1 MTLHPALHRGRIPI
15 RDATVKD
22 GTMCPVK
29 TVGNPGISMLQTCED
44 CTFLPSGKL
53 IVRGLLATR
62 LLITSMPSIMK
73 MDVAP
78 VSAMAWSRAIVTA
91 LMT

>member
-1 MTLHPALHRGRIPI
+1 MLRKQFSGLRY
-15 RDATVKD
+15 
-22 GTMCPVK
+22 PVSLCFGYVIVIASVVIFSRSEIK
-29 TVGNPGISMLQTCED
+29 CIN
-44 CTFLPSGKL
+44 
-53 IVRGLLATR
+53 VRGLLATH
-62 LLITSMPSIMK
+62 LLITSTPSIMK

>member
-1 MTLHPALHRGRIPI
+1 MSRQDSWQPRNLDVADMRGLNLLAVRQ
-15 RDATVKD
+15 K
-22 GTMCPVK
+22 
-29 TVGNPGISMLQTCED
+29 
-44 CTFLPSGKL
+44 

-62 LLITSMPSIMK
+62 LLITSTPSIMK

-91 LMT
+91 VMT